1 MSAPTRIDDDLF
13 AAAQQ
18 LGPMMSRSAAQQVN
32 HWARIGLALET
43 AKDVSQR
50 RVIEVLAGS
59 RPYDE
64 LNEEEQAI
72 VRAEWAERVEA
83 TRAALDL
90 AEEFTAAGRAYV
102 ELDDAGNVMRRTP
115 SRPTRG

>member
-1 MSAPTRIDDDLF
+1 M
-13 AAAQQ
+13 
-18 LGPMMSRSAAQQVN
+18 N

-43 AKDVSQR
+43 AKDVSHR

-64 LNEEEQAI
+64 LNDEEQAI

-83 TRAALDL
+83 TRAALDI
-90 AEEFTAAGRAYV
+90 ADETTVYDNSSA
-102 ELDDAGNVMRRTP
+102 RTP
-115 SRPTRG
+115 LRPIARYRLGEPIGIITWPDWVPTDLRRRPAD